1 MKKLLFLF
9 VLLPLIGLGQSD
21 TTTLKSLIGTNFP
34 NNTSGAI
41 TPADLREVSEE
52 IMRSY
57 ANLLERNEFAEP
69 LQVNDTIK
77 SEQGFFKWNGS
88 GWSEV
93 GSLSDTAVWA
103 RSGGFILP
111 KEYADKLSID
121 TVRVEGLL
129 YPTGNVN
136 IGSSS
141 APFDTVF
148 ANTFSTVSCACL
160 KEVSLTIASADV
172 LQLNS
177 TPLTI
182 VPAQGV
188 GTVIEVVSVSARID
202 FNTTAYTTNT
212 PLQLSFGG
220 GSILGQIGSNFL
232 ASTVSKITSSFTEQ
246 SATAGQT
253 QSLENSSLV
262 VTNSSG
268 DPTSGDSDITVYLLY
283 RVITL

>member
-34 NNTSGAI
+34 DNTSGAI

-52 IMRSY
+52 LMRSS

-121 TVRVEGLL
+121 TARVEGLL

-148 ANTFSTVSCACL
+148 ANAFSTVSCACL
-160 KEVSLTIASADV
+160 KEASLTIASADV

-188 GTVIEVVSVSARID
+188 GTAIEVISASVKID
-202 FNTTAYTTNT
+202 FNTTAYATNVNLT
-212 PLQLSFGG
+212 VGCSGATDVQHALQCL
-220 GSILGQIGSNFL
+220 N
-232 ASTVSKITSSFTEQ
+232 STV
-246 SATAGQT
+246 ATNRRLNGQT
-253 QSLENSSLV
+253 ATGTTDTQYLENTAV
-262 VTNSSG
+262 EVTVATGN
-268 DPTSGDSDITVYLLY
+268 PTAGDSDITVYVVY